1 MRTKYVKER
10 KRTTKTNSFF
20 AFLWLS
26 RTAASL
32 LGNVLGALR
41 RAPSVLRWAP
51 RYQQSGRHMLL
62 AARGG
67 QRRRAT
73 DQHALHNGAVEAMVE
88 MGKASILLESE
99 IVRCRYAAATRYHY

>member
-1 MRTKYVKER
+1 MRTKYVKVR
-10 KRTTKTNSFF
+10 KRTTEQSTFF
-20 AFLWLS
+20 AFLSLS
-26 RTAASL
+26 RTVASL
-32 LGNVLGALR
+32 FGNVLGALR
-41 RAPSVLRWAP
+41 RAPSVLRWTP
-51 RYQQSGRHMLL
+51 RYQQSGRQMLL

-99 IVRCRYAAATRYHY
+99 IVRCHYATATRYHF